1 MVVCFRAKWPI
12 LALAVVSLLI
22 GSPALAGETERVG
35 KWWSDVEA
43 ISGDANEG
51 RLAGSTGYGKAADYV
66 VAEFQKL
73 GIVPAGTDGYRQEV
87 ALFEQRFDLAASK
100 AKLVRRGPDVALSV
114 PGQIYFR
121 GSHAMPSEVDAP
133 LVFAGYG
140 LSIPEAGHD
149 DFRHVDVRGKIVV
162 VLSGGPEAISGTLK
176 SDARAD
182 RARLLAERG
191 AIGVISLTTPKQ
203 VEIPWDRQIGIAEQ
217 PSMYL
222 ADPML
227 RTVAMPFM
235 AASFNPAQSEL
246 LFEGSGHSFAELVA
260 LADASQP
267 LPTFDLT
274 GRLKA
279 SIVTES
285 RAFSCANLVG
295 VLPGRDSGLA
305 SEYVVLSA
313 HLDGLG
319 IGKPVNG
326 DAIYNG
332 TFDNA
337 VGVAS
342 LLDAARQLTRA
353 AARPRRSILF
363 AVVTAEEKGLLGSR
377 YFAKRPTVP
386 IKSIVANI
394 NLDMPLPIFPLTS
407 VTPIGYE
414 ESSLGTDA
422 TEVAAEMGLPVVPD
436 PFPNRNVFIR
446 SDQYSFI
453 KEGIPALFLKYGF
466 AAGTPE
472 AETEKAWR
480 ANIYHSPQDDLNQ
493 PVLKAEAIKLNDY
506 LVALTR
512 RIANDG
518 KRPEW
523 TTTSYFKRFAKY
535 VPDGG
540 RKARRGGRPLWEEID
555 AAMR

>member
-1 MVVCFRAKWPI
+1 MGRYRAKWGA
-12 LALAVVSLLI
+12 LALAAAALLT
-22 GSPALAGETERVG
+22 GSAAQAGDGEREAA
-35 KWWSDVEA
+35 WWHHVEA
-43 ISGDANEG
+43 ISSDATQG
-51 RLAGSTGYGKAADYV
+51 RLAGSRGYGMAADYV
-66 VAEFQKL
+66 VGEFQRL
-73 GIVPAGTDGYRQEV
+73 GIVPAGTNGYLQEV
-87 ALFEQRFDLAASK
+87 ALFEQRFDATASK
-100 AKLVRRGPDVALSV
+100 AKLVRKGPDVALSI

-121 GSHAMPSEVDAP
+121 GSHAMPAEVDAP

-140 LSIPEAGHD
+140 LSVPDAGHD
-149 DFRHVDVRGKIVV
+149 DFRDIDVRGKIVV
-162 VLSGGPEAISGTLK
+162 VLAGGPEAISGTLK

-182 RARLLAERG
+182 RARLLAEKG
-191 AIGVISLTTPKQ
+191 AVGVISLTTPAQ
-203 VEIPWDRQIGIAEQ
+203 VEIPWERQVGISQQ

-235 AASFNPAQSEL
+235 AANFNPAQSEL
-246 LFEGSGHSFAELVA
+246 LFEGSGHSFAELAA
-260 LADASQP
+260 LADASRP
-267 LPTFDLT
+267 LPSFELA

-285 RAFSCANLVG
+285 RAFSCTNLVG
-295 VLPGRDSGLA
+295 VLPGRDSGLS

-326 DAIYNG
+326 DTIYNG

-342 LLDAARQLTRA
+342 LLDAAEQLARP

-414 ESSLGTDA
+414 ESSLGADA
-422 TEVAAEMGLPVVPD
+422 QAVGKEMGLPIVPD

-472 AETEKAWR
+472 AEVEKAWR

-493 PVLKAEAIKLNDY
+493 PVLKAEAVKLNDY
-506 LVALTR
+506 LTALTR
-512 RIANDG
+512 RIANNGD
-518 KRPEW
+518 RPVW
-523 TTTSYFKRFAKY
+523 NAASYFKRFAKY
-535 VPDGG
+535 VPDKK
-540 RKARRGGRPLWEEID
+540 RKDRLNGRPLWEEVD
-555 AAMR
+555 AALR